1 MKPILSIKVV
11 YRLLSLPLSQG
22 SRSVLFVDTDLPQN
36 RTRLFKPIN
45 VLKQLDDNDPD
56 VFLLGTFDRYP
67 ARPNNLENMCLHEL
81 LNLFLYIKP
90 VPSLCQQTKQEL

>member
-56 VFLLGTFDRYP
+56 VFLL
-67 ARPNNLENMCLHEL
+67 
-81 LNLFLYIKP
+81 
-90 VPSLCQQTKQEL
+90 